1 MTCIQWILYF
11 VSFEIRY
18 NQIRIRSRNVDEAA
32 LQAGLQGREIRCY
45 LRGGFRHN
53 YTALHVNPC

>member
-1 MTCIQWILYF
+1 MTYIQWLFYF
-11 VSFEIRY
+11 VPFEIRY

-32 LQAGLQGREIRCY
+32 LQGREIRCY